1 MTKEKQI
8 KEMAMHCFYFV
19 ENGYCCADLHKS
31 VMCEDES
38 KTCALYQTLEN
49 LYIAGYRKQSENVIE
64 LPCKVGDTMY
74 VQYKGIAYPVK
85 VDAIRIDTK
94 KNNHRICVSGTFR
107 LYERYDHDYKA
118 TFPFNSVGK
127 SLFYIEAEAMKGGE

>member
-1 MTKEKQI
+1 
-8 KEMAMHCFYFV
+8 
-19 ENGYCCADLHKS
+19 
-31 VMCEDES
+31 
-38 KTCALYQTLEN
+38 
-49 LYIAGYRKQSENVIE
+49 
-64 LPCKVGDTMY
+64 MY

-127 SLFYIEAEAMKGGE
+127 SLFYTEAEAMKGGEWDENIQM